1 MASLLSH
8 NDLQNNKKIKS
19 SVNGN
24 GPNNSNSI
32 TNGNANNNSSGGS
45 QSNGKLNHSQQS
57 NQGSFINNGQNSPF
71 NNNKHQQQQIQQPGQ
86 NLFPPGGIPPNL
98 LNLFK

>member
-1 MASLLSH
+1 MASLLTH

-19 SVNGN
+19 SINGN
-24 GPNNSNSI
+24 GQVNNSNN
-32 TNGNANNNSSGGS
+32 TANGNANNGSSGAH
-45 QSNGKLNHSQQS
+45 SNGKLGHSQSQS
-57 NQGSFINNGQNSPF
+57 SFLNNGQNSPF
-71 NNNKHQQQQIQQPGQ
+71 NSNKHQQQQLQQQPGQ